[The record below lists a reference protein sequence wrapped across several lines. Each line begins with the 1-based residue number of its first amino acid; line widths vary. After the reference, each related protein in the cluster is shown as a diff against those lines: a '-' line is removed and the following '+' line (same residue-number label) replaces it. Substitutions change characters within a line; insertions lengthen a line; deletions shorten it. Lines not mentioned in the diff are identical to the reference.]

1 MKPMKNLAQYYVDLL
16 VKLGIVRFSILLA
29 LALVALAVVVQV
41 GITLALKG
49 RVDDIDIVR
58 SVFFGLLITPWAVY
72 FLSVVVDQLEES
84 RQRLTKL
91 VSKLKDMRSRDQ
103 ELNYQL
109 QQNIEKLNQEIE
121 ERIKAEEAREEAMQ
135 DLENEVFQRE
145 RTQLELAERT
155 ALLRSFIDASP
166 DLIYYRNADGVF
178 SGCNRAMEELTGK
191 KEHQLVGLSPWDV
204 YSKEIAEHIVD
215 TDQKVFADNQA
226 ITYEQWLEY
235 PDGRKH
241 YFELRKVPFYSK
253 DGRHLG
259 LVGFGRDITERK
271 RHEESLEKASRDK
284 TTFIS
289 TISHELRTPLN
300 GIVGLSRMLLDS
312 PLTEEQR
319 KHMQT
324 INVSAITL
332 GNIFND
338 IIDMDKFDRRK
349 LELLPAPLNFEDFVA
364 EIESISALMAEQKG
378 LRFDLE
384 RLSDLPKAIEVDAT
398 RLRQVIW
405 NLVSNAMKFTKEGG
419 VVMTVSADVEDDF
432 ATIIMEV
439 EDTGIGIPDEELDKI
454 FAMYYQVKSGKDNL
468 HAVGTGIGLAVSKQL
483 INMMDGD
490 ITVTSEE
497 GFGSTFTVSIHVPI
511 VELAEPVIDAKRDN
525 VRLNIFMVEDIELN
539 VTVAKSLLESLGHSV
554 TVAMTGQEAL
564 VNFVPEK
571 YDLALLDIQ
580 LPDMTGFDVA
590 NYYRKHY
597 NNLPPLVALTA
608 NVMKDRREY
617 LDNGMDDAISK
628 PLAVN
633 AIQSV
638 IDKFFAHQ
646 LEQPKEVVSGPETVE
661 EPVPSPVI
669 ETHLLD
675 MDMLES
681 YVDIVGAK
689 PVYDSIKMFEDMM
702 PDYIDVLD
710 SNMTAKDQD
719 GIVSEAHKIKG
730 AAGSIGLKRIQSVAQ
745 KAQSPDMLHGGK
757 TFQTGLKRSKMN
769 TKTIFK
775 SSKVGWNKGNNMKR
789 IAPLALVMALM
800 AGCSSVP
807 NVNWQQNSQI
817 TINEVNVELKS
828 NLWVNLMPNIG
839 DVEEQSIQ
847 GALYLEGD
855 QLLPANLT
863 AEALI
868 IKQGQKEWLVDSA
881 SLDTRTHSESR
892 WEVAFS
898 SHIDVNTEKSV
909 DIAVLLDDAGKQRW
923 LVEKYVKINKVY

>member
-49 RVDDIDIVR
+49 NVDDIDIVR

-103 ELNYQL
+103 ELNFQL

-204 YSKEIAEHIVD
+204 YSKEVAEHIVD

-312 PLTEEQR
+312 QLTDEQR

-384 RLSDLPKAIEVDAT
+384 RLSSLPKAIEVDAT

-419 VVMTVSADVEDDF
+419 VVMTVSADVEDDY

-490 ITVTSEE
+490 ITVASEE

-511 VELAEPVIDAKRDN
+511 VELAEPVVDAKRDN

-539 VTVAKSLLESLGHSV
+539 VTVAKSLLESLGHTV

-564 VNFVPEK
+564 VNFVPDE

-590 NYYRKHY
+590 KYYREHY
-597 NNLPPLVALTA
+597 DNLPPLVALTA

-628 PLAVN
+628 PLAVQ
-633 AIQSV
+633 AMQAV
-638 IDKFFAHQ
+638 IDKFFVNRIESQ
-646 LEQPKEVVSGPETVE
+646 EEVVIEPEVVE
-661 EPVPSPVI
+661 DVTPTPSPVLN
-669 ETHLLD
+669 THLLD
-675 MDMLES
+675 LDMLES
-681 YVDIVGAK
+681 YVDIVGVK

-702 PDYIDVLD
+702 PDYIEVLD

-730 AAGSIGLKRIQSVAQ
+730 AAGSIGLKHIQSVAQ
-745 KAQSPDMLHGGK
+745 KAQSPDMPAWWENISDWVEEIK
-757 TFQTGLKRSKMN
+757 N
-769 TKTIFK
+769 EY
-775 SSKVGWNKGNNMKR
+775 
-789 IAPLALVMALM
+789 
-800 AGCSSVP
+800 
-807 NVNWQQNSQI
+807 QNDIQ
-817 TINEVNVELKS
+817 VLKS
-828 NLWVNLMPNIG
+828 WL
-839 DVEEQSIQ
+839 EQR
-847 GALYLEGD
+847 
-855 QLLPANLT
+855 
-863 AEALI
+863 
-868 IKQGQKEWLVDSA
+868 K
-881 SLDTRTHSESR
+881 
-892 WEVAFS
+892 
-898 SHIDVNTEKSV
+898 
-909 DIAVLLDDAGKQRW
+909 
-923 LVEKYVKINKVY
+923 

>member
-49 RVDDIDIVR
+49 NVDDIDIVR

-103 ELNYQL
+103 ELNFQL

-204 YSKEIAEHIVD
+204 YSKEVAEHIVD

-312 PLTEEQR
+312 QLTQEQR

-384 RLSDLPKAIEVDAT
+384 RLSALPKAIEVDAT

-419 VVMTVSADVEDDF
+419 VVMTVSADVEDDY

-439 EDTGIGIPDEELDKI
+439 EDTGIGIPEEELDKI
-454 FAMYYQVKSGKDNL
+454 FAMYYQVKSGQDNL

-490 ITVTSEE
+490 ITVASEE

-511 VELAEPVIDAKRDN
+511 VELEEPVIDAQRDK
-525 VRLNIFMVEDIELN
+525 VHLNIFMVEDIELN
-539 VTVAKSLLESLGHSV
+539 ITVAKSLLESLGHTV
-554 TVAMTGQEAL
+554 TVAMTGEEAL
-564 VNFVPEK
+564 VNFVPDE

-590 NYYRKHY
+590 KYYREHY
-597 NNLPPLVALTA
+597 DNLPPLVALTA

-628 PLAVN
+628 PLAVQ
-633 AIQSV
+633 AMQSV
-638 IDKFFAHQ
+638 IDKFFVNRIDNQ
-646 LEQPKEVVSGPETVE
+646 EEEVVEPELVE
-661 EPVPSPVI
+661 DVTPTPSPVI
-669 ETHLLD
+669 NTHLLD
-675 MDMLES
+675 LDMLES
-681 YVDIVGAK
+681 YVDIVGVK

-702 PDYIDVLD
+702 PDYIQILD
-710 SNMTAKDQD
+710 SNMMAKDQD

-730 AAGSIGLKRIQSVAQ
+730 AAGSIGLKHIQSVAQ
-745 KAQSPDMLHGGK
+745 KAQSPDMPAWWENISDWVEEIK
-757 TFQTGLKRSKMN
+757 N
-769 TKTIFK
+769 EY
-775 SSKVGWNKGNNMKR
+775 
-789 IAPLALVMALM
+789 
-800 AGCSSVP
+800 
-807 NVNWQQNSQI
+807 QNDIQ
-817 TINEVNVELKS
+817 VLKS
-828 NLWVNLMPNIG
+828 WL
-839 DVEEQSIQ
+839 EQR
-847 GALYLEGD
+847 
-855 QLLPANLT
+855 
-863 AEALI
+863 
-868 IKQGQKEWLVDSA
+868 K
-881 SLDTRTHSESR
+881 
-892 WEVAFS
+892 
-898 SHIDVNTEKSV
+898 
-909 DIAVLLDDAGKQRW
+909 
-923 LVEKYVKINKVY
+923 

>member
-49 RVDDIDIVR
+49 NVDDIDIVR

-103 ELNYQL
+103 ELNFQL

-204 YSKEIAEHIVD
+204 YSKEVAEHIVD

-312 PLTEEQR
+312 QLTDEQR

-384 RLSDLPKAIEVDAT
+384 RLSSLPKAIEVDAT

-419 VVMTVSADVEDDF
+419 VVMTVSADVEEDY

-490 ITVTSEE
+490 ITVASEE
-497 GFGSTFTVSIHVPI
+497 GFGSTFTVSIHVPV
-511 VELAEPVIDAKRDN
+511 VELEEPIIDAKRDK
-525 VRLNIFMVEDIELN
+525 VHLNIFMVEDIELN
-539 VTVAKSLLESLGHSV
+539 VTVAKSLLESLGHTV
-554 TVAMTGQEAL
+554 TVAMTGEEAL
-564 VNFVPEK
+564 VNFVPDE

-590 NYYRKHY
+590 KYYREHY
-597 NNLPPLVALTA
+597 DNLPPLVALTA

-628 PLAVN
+628 PLAVQ
-633 AIQSV
+633 AMQSV
-638 IDKFFAHQ
+638 IDKFFVNRIDNQ
-646 LEQPKEVVSGPETVE
+646 EEEVVEPEIVE
-661 EPVPSPVI
+661 NVTPTPSPVI
-669 ETHLLD
+669 NTHLLD
-675 MDMLES
+675 LDMLES
-681 YVDIVGAK
+681 YVDIVGVK

-702 PDYIDVLD
+702 PDYIEVLD

-730 AAGSIGLKRIQSVAQ
+730 AAGSIGLKHIQSVAQ
-745 KAQSPDMLHGGK
+745 KAQSPDMPAWWENISDWVEEIK
-757 TFQTGLKRSKMN
+757 N
-769 TKTIFK
+769 EY
-775 SSKVGWNKGNNMKR
+775 
-789 IAPLALVMALM
+789 
-800 AGCSSVP
+800 
-807 NVNWQQNSQI
+807 QNDIQ
-817 TINEVNVELKS
+817 VLKS
-828 NLWVNLMPNIG
+828 WL
-839 DVEEQSIQ
+839 EQR
-847 GALYLEGD
+847 
-855 QLLPANLT
+855 
-863 AEALI
+863 
-868 IKQGQKEWLVDSA
+868 K
-881 SLDTRTHSESR
+881 
-892 WEVAFS
+892 
-898 SHIDVNTEKSV
+898 
-909 DIAVLLDDAGKQRW
+909 
-923 LVEKYVKINKVY
+923 

>member
-439 EDTGIGIPDEELDKI
+439 EDTGIGIPEDELDKI

-490 ITVTSEE
+490 ITVASEE

-511 VELAEPVIDAKRDN
+511 VELEEPVIDAKRDN
-525 VRLNIFMVEDIELN
+525 MHLNIFMVEDIELN

-590 NYYRKHY
+590 NYYREHY

-646 LEQPKEVVSGPETVE
+646 VEPQEQPESIPETVE
-661 EPVPSPVI
+661 EPTPSPVI

-745 KAQSPDMLHGGK
+745 KAQSPDMPAWWENISDWIEEIK
-757 TFQTGLKRSKMN
+757 N
-769 TKTIFK
+769 EY
-775 SSKVGWNKGNNMKR
+775 
-789 IAPLALVMALM
+789 
-800 AGCSSVP
+800 
-807 NVNWQQNSQI
+807 QNDIQ
-817 TINEVNVELKS
+817 VLKS
-828 NLWVNLMPNIG
+828 WL
-839 DVEEQSIQ
+839 EQR
-847 GALYLEGD
+847 
-855 QLLPANLT
+855 
-863 AEALI
+863 
-868 IKQGQKEWLVDSA
+868 K
-881 SLDTRTHSESR
+881 
-892 WEVAFS
+892 
-898 SHIDVNTEKSV
+898 
-909 DIAVLLDDAGKQRW
+909 
-923 LVEKYVKINKVY
+923 

>member
-49 RVDDIDIVR
+49 NVDDIDIVR

-103 ELNYQL
+103 ELNFQL

-204 YSKEIAEHIVD
+204 YSKEVAEHIVD

-312 PLTEEQR
+312 QLTEEQR

-384 RLSDLPKAIEVDAT
+384 RLSSLPKAIEVDAT

-419 VVMTVSADVEDDF
+419 VVMTVSADVEDDY

-490 ITVTSEE
+490 ITVASEE

-511 VELAEPVIDAKRDN
+511 VELAEPVVDAKRDN

-539 VTVAKSLLESLGHSV
+539 VTVAKSLLESLGHTV

-564 VNFVPEK
+564 VNFVPDE

-590 NYYRKHY
+590 KYYREHY
-597 NNLPPLVALTA
+597 DNLPPLVALTA

-628 PLAVN
+628 PLAVQ
-633 AIQSV
+633 AMQAV
-638 IDKFFAHQ
+638 IDKFFVNRIESQ
-646 LEQPKEVVSGPETVE
+646 EKVVIEPEVVEDVTPT
-661 EPVPSPVI
+661 PSPVI
-669 ETHLLD
+669 NTHLLD
-675 MDMLES
+675 LDMLES
-681 YVDIVGAK
+681 YVDIVGVK

-702 PDYIDVLD
+702 PDYIEVLD

-730 AAGSIGLKRIQSVAQ
+730 AAGSIGLKHIQSVAQ
-745 KAQSPDMLHGGK
+745 KAQSPDMPAWWENISDWVEEIK
-757 TFQTGLKRSKMN
+757 N
-769 TKTIFK
+769 EY
-775 SSKVGWNKGNNMKR
+775 
-789 IAPLALVMALM
+789 
-800 AGCSSVP
+800 
-807 NVNWQQNSQI
+807 QNDIQ
-817 TINEVNVELKS
+817 VLKS
-828 NLWVNLMPNIG
+828 WL
-839 DVEEQSIQ
+839 EQR
-847 GALYLEGD
+847 
-855 QLLPANLT
+855 
-863 AEALI
+863 
-868 IKQGQKEWLVDSA
+868 K
-881 SLDTRTHSESR
+881 
-892 WEVAFS
+892 
-898 SHIDVNTEKSV
+898 
-909 DIAVLLDDAGKQRW
+909 
-923 LVEKYVKINKVY
+923 

>member
-103 ELNYQL
+103 ELNVQL
-109 QQNIEKLNQEIE
+109 QLNIEKLNQEIE
-121 ERIKAEEAREEAMQ
+121 ERIKAEEAREEAMK

-204 YSKEIAEHIVD
+204 YSKEIAQPIVD
-215 TDQKVFADNQA
+215 TDQKVFSDNQA

-300 GIVGLSRMLLDS
+300 GIVGLSRMLLDTQ
-312 PLTEEQR
+312 LTEEQR
-319 KHMQT
+319 KYMQT

-349 LELLPAPLNFEDFVA
+349 LELLPEPLNFEDFVA
-364 EIESISALMAEQKG
+364 EIESISALMAQQKG

-419 VVMTVSADVEDDF
+419 VVMTVSADVEDSF
-432 ATIIMEV
+432 ATIIIEV
-439 EDTGIGIPDEELDKI
+439 EDTGIGIPEEELNKI

-490 ITVTSEE
+490 ITVASEE
-497 GFGSTFTVSIHVPI
+497 GFGSTFTVSIHVP
-511 VELAEPVIDAKRDN
+511 VVTLEQPVIDAQRDS
-525 VRLNIFMVEDIELN
+525 VHLNIFMVEDIELN

-564 VNFVPEK
+564 VNFVPEN

-590 NYYRKHY
+590 KYYRDHY
-597 NNLPPLVALTA
+597 DNLPPLVALTA

-617 LDNGMDDAISK
+617 LENGMDDAISK
-628 PLAVN
+628 PLAVH

-638 IDKFFAHQ
+638 IDKFFVHKVGKA
-646 LEQPKEVVSGPETVE
+646 EPIEMDEVE
-661 EPVPSPVI
+661 ECPVQTPSPII

-675 MDMLES
+675 LDMLES
-681 YVDIVGAK
+681 YIDIVGTH
-689 PVYDSIKMFEDMM
+689 PVYDSINMFEDMM
-702 PDYIDVLD
+702 PDYIEVLD
-710 SNMTAKDQD
+710 SNMTAKDKE

-745 KAQSPDMLHGGK
+745 KAQSPDMPA
-757 TFQTGLKRSKMN
+757 
-769 TKTIFK
+769 
-775 SSKVGWNKGNNMKR
+775 W
-789 IAPLALVMALM
+789 
-800 AGCSSVP
+800 
-807 NVNWQQNSQI
+807 W
-817 TINEVNVELKS
+817 E
-828 NLWVNLMPNIG
+828 NIS
-839 DVEEQSIQ
+839 DWVEEIKNEYQNDIQ
-847 GALYLEGD
+847 VLRSWLE
-855 QLLPANLT
+855 
-863 AEALI
+863 
-868 IKQGQKEWLVDSA
+868 
-881 SLDTRTHSESR
+881 
-892 WEVAFS
+892 
-898 SHIDVNTEKSV
+898 
-909 DIAVLLDDAGKQRW
+909 QR
-923 LVEKYVKINKVY
+923 K

>member
-49 RVDDIDIVR
+49 NVDDIDIVR

-103 ELNYQL
+103 ELNFQL

-204 YSKEIAEHIVD
+204 YSKEVAEHIVD

-312 PLTEEQR
+312 QLTDEQR

-384 RLSDLPKAIEVDAT
+384 RLSSLPKAIEVDAT

-419 VVMTVSADVEDDF
+419 VVMTVSADVEEDY

-490 ITVTSEE
+490 ITVASEE

-511 VELAEPVIDAKRDN
+511 VELEEPIIDAKRDK
-525 VRLNIFMVEDIELN
+525 VHLNIFMVEDIELN
-539 VTVAKSLLESLGHSV
+539 VTVAKSLLESLGHTV
-554 TVAMTGQEAL
+554 TVAMTGEEAL
-564 VNFVPEK
+564 VNFVPDE

-590 NYYRKHY
+590 KYYREHY
-597 NNLPPLVALTA
+597 DNLPPLVALTA

-628 PLAVN
+628 PLAVQ
-633 AIQSV
+633 AMQAV
-638 IDKFFAHQ
+638 IDKFFVERIES
-646 LEQPKEVVSGPETVE
+646 EQEVVAEPEVIE
-661 EPVPSPVI
+661 EVTPTPSPVLN
-669 ETHLLD
+669 THLLD
-675 MDMLES
+675 LDMLES
-681 YVDIVGAK
+681 YVDIVGVK

-702 PDYIDVLD
+702 PDYIEVLD

-730 AAGSIGLKRIQSVAQ
+730 AAGSIGLKHIQSVAQ
-745 KAQSPDMLHGGK
+745 KAQSPDMPAWWENISDWVEEIK
-757 TFQTGLKRSKMN
+757 N
-769 TKTIFK
+769 EY
-775 SSKVGWNKGNNMKR
+775 
-789 IAPLALVMALM
+789 
-800 AGCSSVP
+800 
-807 NVNWQQNSQI
+807 QNDIQ
-817 TINEVNVELKS
+817 VLKS
-828 NLWVNLMPNIG
+828 WL
-839 DVEEQSIQ
+839 EQR
-847 GALYLEGD
+847 
-855 QLLPANLT
+855 
-863 AEALI
+863 
-868 IKQGQKEWLVDSA
+868 K
-881 SLDTRTHSESR
+881 
-892 WEVAFS
+892 
-898 SHIDVNTEKSV
+898 
-909 DIAVLLDDAGKQRW
+909 
-923 LVEKYVKINKVY
+923 

>member
-1 MKPMKNLAQYYVDLL
+1 MKPIKNLAQYYVDLL

-49 RVDDIDIVR
+49 SVDDIDIVR

-103 ELNYQL
+103 ELNVQL

-121 ERIKAEEAREEAMQ
+121 DRFKAEVAREEAMK

-204 YSKEIAEHIVD
+204 YSKEIAQPIVD
-215 TDQKVFADNQA
+215 TDQKVFSDNQA

-271 RHEESLEKASRDK
+271 HHEESLEKASRDK

-300 GIVGLSRMLLDS
+300 GIVGLSRMLLDTQ
-312 PLTEEQR
+312 LTQEQR
-319 KHMQT
+319 KYMQT

-349 LELLPAPLNFEDFVA
+349 LELLPEPLNFEDFVA

-384 RLSDLPKAIEVDAT
+384 RLSDLPQAIEVDAT

-419 VVMTVSADVEDDF
+419 VVMTVSADVEEGF
-432 ATIIMEV
+432 ATIVIEV
-439 EDTGIGIPDEELDKI
+439 EDTGIGIPEEELNKI
-454 FAMYYQVKSGKDNL
+454 FAMYYQVKTGKDNL

-497 GFGSTFTVSIHVPI
+497 GFGSTFTVSIHVP
-511 VELAEPVIDAKRDN
+511 VVTLAEPVIDAQRDN
-525 VRLNIFMVEDIELN
+525 VHLNIFMVEDIELN

-564 VNFVPEK
+564 VSFVPEQ
-571 YDLALLDIQ
+571 YDLVLLDIQ

-590 NYYRKHY
+590 QYYREHY
-597 NNLPPLVALTA
+597 DNLPPLVALTA
-608 NVMKDRREY
+608 NVLKDRREY
-617 LDNGMDDAISK
+617 LENGMDDAISK

-638 IDKFFAHQ
+638 IDKF
-646 LEQPKEVVSGPETVE
+646 LVDKVSKT
-661 EPVPSPVI
+661 EPVEVPEVTKQPAPSPVI

-675 MDMLES
+675 LDMLES
-681 YVDIVGAK
+681 YVDIVGAA
-689 PVYDSIKMFEDMM
+689 PVYESIKMFEEMM
-702 PDYIDVLD
+702 PDYMEVLD
-710 SNMTAKDQD
+710 SNMTAKDKD

-745 KAQSPDMLHGGK
+745 KAQSPDMPA
-757 TFQTGLKRSKMN
+757 
-769 TKTIFK
+769 
-775 SSKVGWNKGNNMKR
+775 W
-789 IAPLALVMALM
+789 
-800 AGCSSVP
+800 
-807 NVNWQQNSQI
+807 W
-817 TINEVNVELKS
+817 E
-828 NLWVNLMPNIG
+828 NIS
-839 DVEEQSIQ
+839 DWVEEIKNEYQNDIQ
-847 GALYLEGD
+847 VLRSWLD
-855 QLLPANLT
+855 QR
-863 AEALI
+863 
-868 IKQGQKEWLVDSA
+868 K
-881 SLDTRTHSESR
+881 
-892 WEVAFS
+892 
-898 SHIDVNTEKSV
+898 
-909 DIAVLLDDAGKQRW
+909 
-923 LVEKYVKINKVY
+923 

>member
-103 ELNYQL
+103 ELNFQL

-121 ERIKAEEAREEAMQ
+121 ERIKAEEAREEAMK

-204 YSKEIAEHIVD
+204 YSKEIAQPIVD
-215 TDQKVFADNQA
+215 TDQKVFTDNQA

-300 GIVGLSRMLLDS
+300 GIVGLSRMLLDTQ
-312 PLTEEQR
+312 LTEEQR
-319 KHMQT
+319 KYMQT

-349 LELLPAPLNFEDFVA
+349 LELLPEPLNFEDFVA

-405 NLVSNAMKFTKEGG
+405 NLVNNAMKFTKEGG

-432 ATIIMEV
+432 ATIIIEV
-439 EDTGIGIPDEELDKI
+439 EDTGIGIPEEELNKI

-490 ITVTSEE
+490 ISVASEE
-497 GFGSTFTVSIHVPI
+497 GYGSTFTVSIHVP
-511 VELAEPVIDAKRDN
+511 VVALEEPIIDAQRDN
-525 VRLNIFMVEDIELN
+525 VHLNIFMVEDIELN

-564 VNFVPEK
+564 VNFVPDQ
-571 YDLALLDIQ
+571 YDLVLLDIQ

-590 NYYRKHY
+590 KYYREHY
-597 NNLPPLVALTA
+597 DNLPPLVALTA
-608 NVMKDRREY
+608 NVLKDRREY
-617 LDNGMDDAISK
+617 LQNGMDDAISK
-628 PLAVN
+628 PLAVH

-638 IDKFFAHQ
+638 IDKFFVHRVEKPQ
-646 LEQPKEVVSGPETVE
+646 PVEILEVKE
-661 EPVPSPVI
+661 EPAPSPVI

-675 MDMLES
+675 LDMLES

-702 PDYIDVLD
+702 PDYIEVLD
-710 SNMTAKDQD
+710 YNMIAKDKD

-745 KAQSPDMLHGGK
+745 KAQSPDMPAWWENISDWVEEIK
-757 TFQTGLKRSKMN
+757 
-769 TKTIFK
+769 
-775 SSKVGWNKGNNMKR
+775 
-789 IAPLALVMALM
+789 
-800 AGCSSVP
+800 
-807 NVNWQQNSQI
+807 
-817 TINEVNVELKS
+817 NEYLNDIQVLKS
-828 NLWVNLMPNIG
+828 WL
-839 DVEEQSIQ
+839 EQR
-847 GALYLEGD
+847 
-855 QLLPANLT
+855 
-863 AEALI
+863 
-868 IKQGQKEWLVDSA
+868 K
-881 SLDTRTHSESR
+881 
-892 WEVAFS
+892 
-898 SHIDVNTEKSV
+898 
-909 DIAVLLDDAGKQRW
+909 
-923 LVEKYVKINKVY
+923 

>member
-16 VKLGIVRFSILLA
+16 VRLGIVRFSILLA

-41 GITLALKG
+41 GITLALQG
-49 RVDDIDIVR
+49 SVDDIDIVR

-91 VSKLKDMRSRDQ
+91 VAKLKDMRSRDQ
-103 ELNYQL
+103 ELNFQL

-121 ERIKAEEAREEAMQ
+121 ERIKAEEGREEAMQ

-204 YSKEIAEHIVD
+204 YSKEVAEHIVD
-215 TDQKVFADNQA
+215 TDQKVFDDNQA
-226 ITYEQWLEY
+226 ITYEQWLVY
-235 PDGRKH
+235 PDGRKN

-312 PLTEEQR
+312 QLSDEQR

-384 RLSDLPKAIEVDAT
+384 RLSSLPKAIEVDAT

-419 VVMTVSADVEDDF
+419 VVMTVSADMEEDY

-439 EDTGIGIPDEELDKI
+439 EDTGIGIPEEELDKI

-490 ITVTSEE
+490 LTVASEE
-497 GFGSTFTVSIHVPI
+497 GFGSTFTVSIHVPV
-511 VELAEPVIDAKRDN
+511 VEREEPAIDAHRDN
-525 VRLNIFMVEDIELN
+525 VHLNIFMVEDIELN

-554 TVAMTGQEAL
+554 TVAMTGEEAL
-564 VNFVPEK
+564 VNFVPDE
-571 YDLALLDIQ
+571 YDLVLLDIQ

-590 NYYRKHY
+590 KYYREHY
-597 NNLPPLVALTA
+597 DNLPPLVALTA
-608 NVMKDRREY
+608 NVMKDRRQY
-617 LDNGMDDAISK
+617 LDNGLDDAISK
-628 PLAVN
+628 PLAVQ
-633 AIQSV
+633 AMQSV
-638 IDKFFAHQ
+638 IDKFFVHR
-646 LEQPKEVVSGPETVE
+646 LDEQEHAAVHEIVE
-661 EPVPSPVI
+661 ESTLLPVI

-675 MDMLES
+675 LDMLES
-681 YVDIVGAK
+681 YVDIVGVK

-702 PDYIDVLD
+702 PDYIEVLD

-730 AAGSIGLKRIQSVAQ
+730 AAGSIGLKHIQSIAQ
-745 KAQSPDMLHGGK
+745 KAQSPDMPAWWENISDWVEEIK
-757 TFQTGLKRSKMN
+757 N
-769 TKTIFK
+769 EY
-775 SSKVGWNKGNNMKR
+775 
-789 IAPLALVMALM
+789 
-800 AGCSSVP
+800 
-807 NVNWQQNSQI
+807 QNDIQ
-817 TINEVNVELKS
+817 VLKS
-828 NLWVNLMPNIG
+828 WL
-839 DVEEQSIQ
+839 EQR
-847 GALYLEGD
+847 
-855 QLLPANLT
+855 
-863 AEALI
+863 
-868 IKQGQKEWLVDSA
+868 K
-881 SLDTRTHSESR
+881 
-892 WEVAFS
+892 
-898 SHIDVNTEKSV
+898 
-909 DIAVLLDDAGKQRW
+909 
-923 LVEKYVKINKVY
+923 

>member
-103 ELNYQL
+103 ELNFQL

-121 ERIKAEEAREEAMQ
+121 ERIKAEEAREEAMK

-204 YSKEIAEHIVD
+204 YSKEIAQPIVD
-215 TDQKVFADNQA
+215 TDQKVFTDNQA

-300 GIVGLSRMLLDS
+300 GIVGLSRMLLDTQ
-312 PLTEEQR
+312 LTEEQR
-319 KHMQT
+319 KYMQT

-349 LELLPAPLNFEDFVA
+349 LELLPEPLNFEDFVA

-405 NLVSNAMKFTKEGG
+405 NLVNNAMKFTKEGG

-432 ATIIMEV
+432 ASIIIEV
-439 EDTGIGIPDEELDKI
+439 EDTGIGIPEDELNKI

-497 GFGSTFTVSIHVPI
+497 GYGSTFTVSIHVP
-511 VELAEPVIDAKRDN
+511 VVDLEEPIIDAQRDN
-525 VRLNIFMVEDIELN
+525 VHLNIFMVEDIELN

-564 VNFVPEK
+564 VSFVPDQ
-571 YDLALLDIQ
+571 YDLVLLDIQ

-590 NYYRKHY
+590 KYYREHY
-597 NNLPPLVALTA
+597 DNLPPLVALTA
-608 NVMKDRREY
+608 NVLKDRREY
-617 LDNGMDDAISK
+617 LQNGMDDAISK
-628 PLAVN
+628 PLAVH

-638 IDKFFAHQ
+638 IDKFFMHRV
-646 LEQPKEVVSGPETVE
+646 EKPQPVEIVEVKE
-661 EPVPSPVI
+661 EPTPSPVI
-669 ETHLLD
+669 KTHLLD
-675 MDMLES
+675 LDMLES
-681 YVDIVGAK
+681 YVDIVGSK
-689 PVYDSIKMFEDMM
+689 PVYDSIKMFEEMM
-702 PDYIDVLD
+702 PDYIEVLD
-710 SNMTAKDQD
+710 SNMIAKDKD

-745 KAQSPDMLHGGK
+745 KAQSPDMPAWWENISDWIEEIKNEYLNDI
-757 TFQTGLKRSKMN
+757 QVLRS
-769 TKTIFK
+769 
-775 SSKVGWNKGNNMKR
+775 W
-789 IAPLALVMALM
+789 L
-800 AGCSSVP
+800 
-807 NVNWQQNSQI
+807 
-817 TINEVNVELKS
+817 
-828 NLWVNLMPNIG
+828 
-839 DVEEQSIQ
+839 EQR
-847 GALYLEGD
+847 
-855 QLLPANLT
+855 
-863 AEALI
+863 
-868 IKQGQKEWLVDSA
+868 K
-881 SLDTRTHSESR
+881 
-892 WEVAFS
+892 
-898 SHIDVNTEKSV
+898 
-909 DIAVLLDDAGKQRW
+909 
-923 LVEKYVKINKVY
+923 